1 MTQLKSMVRIGPVIW
16 TALLISIAFSGF
28 SGAPQCNDREAMNQM
43 TDDFTIKLADEYRGK
58 YPKLSYKENLDLAA
72 QIDKRIENI
81 ATKSIDAKQ
90 KQTSCKAT
98 VWIMEVPFRKRNIE
112 YNVRYGNDGKV
123 ELEITNYN
131 EMFY

>member
-1 MTQLKSMVRIGPVIW
+1 MTQLKSMVKIVAIGG

-28 SGAPQCNDREAMNQM
+28 SGAPQCDDREAMNQM
-43 TDDFTIKLADEYRGK
+43 ADDFTTQLADEYSGK
-58 YPKLSYKENLDLAA
+58 YPKLSYKENLDLVA

-81 ATKSIDAKQ
+81 AIESTDTKQ

-98 VWIMEVPFRKRNIE
+98 VWIMEVPYRKHNIE
-112 YNVRYGNDGKV
+112 YNVRYGDDGKV
-123 ELEITNYN
+123 ELEITNHN